1 MYLDLSGIGL
11 FVYSLYGG
19 MCLIACCI
27 GCYCKIAYDR
37 CTTHQHQEANQVTL
51 IDLLSNDVT
60 DNNNSS
66 FLRDIELSDNQS
78 YIEESVSLLGNS
90 HKD

>member
-37 CTTHQHQEANQVTL
+37 CTTHQHQEANQGTL
-51 IDLLSNDVT
+51 IDLLSDAS
-60 DNNNSS
+60 DNNPNFS
-66 FLRDIELSDNQS
+66 REIELSS
-78 YIEESVSLLGNS
+78 SPYIEESISLLGNT
-90 HKD
+90 HEN

>member
-1 MYLDLSGIGL
+1 M

-27 GCYCKIAYDR
+27 GCYCKITYDR
-37 CTTHQHQEANQVTL
+37 CTTHQHQESQGTL

-66 FLRDIELSDNQS
+66 FSRDIELSGNQF
-78 YIEESVSLLGNS
+78 YIEESISLLGIS
-90 HKD
+90 DKD